1 MNKSDILIALYNLRN
16 QKEESYKQVNKEILG
31 KENYI
36 TDLQKGRLEGIILA
50 IDEIIHNF

>member
-1 MNKSDILIALYNLRN
+1 MNKTDILITLYNLRN